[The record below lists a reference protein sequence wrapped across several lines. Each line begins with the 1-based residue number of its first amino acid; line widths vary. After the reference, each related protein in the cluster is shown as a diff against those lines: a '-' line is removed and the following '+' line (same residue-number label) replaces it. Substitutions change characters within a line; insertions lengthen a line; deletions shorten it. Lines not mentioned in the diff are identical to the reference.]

1 MEKENNRANKDGYK
15 SPICKSKKLTDKS
28 FNDCLKHILKNIN
41 DYNLFMGSHNEK
53 SNILACKL
61 MDELKLKKDDKRV
74 WFSQLY
80 GMSDNISFNLSKHGY
95 NVAKYLPYGP
105 INEVMPY
112 LIRRLNENS
121 SISSQTNRELQL
133 IKSEIIRRNLN

>member
-1 MEKENNRANKDGYK
+1 
-15 SPICKSKKLTDKS
+15 
-28 FNDCLKHILKNIN
+28 
-41 DYNLFMGSHNEK
+41 
-53 SNILACKL
+53 

-133 IKSEIIRRNLN
+133 IKSEIIRRNIN

>member
-1 MEKENNRANKDGYK
+1 
-15 SPICKSKKLTDKS
+15 
-28 FNDCLKHILKNIN
+28 
-41 DYNLFMGSHNEK
+41 MGSHNEK

-95 NVAKYLPYGP
+95 NVA
-105 INEVMPY
+105 
-112 LIRRLNENS
+112 
-121 SISSQTNRELQL
+121 SIFLTVQL
-133 IKSEIIRRNLN
+133 TKLCHI

>member
-1 MEKENNRANKDGYK
+1 
-15 SPICKSKKLTDKS
+15 
-28 FNDCLKHILKNIN
+28 
-41 DYNLFMGSHNEK
+41 MGSHNEN

-133 IKSEIIRRNLN
+133 IKSEIIRRNIN